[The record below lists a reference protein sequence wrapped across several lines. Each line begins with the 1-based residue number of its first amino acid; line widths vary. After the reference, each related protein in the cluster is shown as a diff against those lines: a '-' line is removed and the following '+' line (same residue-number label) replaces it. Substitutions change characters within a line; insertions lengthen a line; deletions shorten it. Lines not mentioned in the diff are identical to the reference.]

1 MSDRSKEEVRAG
13 PNIEAGDDLRQ
24 ALMRLTSPQ
33 VEALWNELSRL
44 EQQIEALRKLE
55 GDTTQLRTLLLESHS
70 TILEFEKNFRL
81 LGDELR
87 EPTMVKHRME
97 RALVP
102 VLREQVEDQSE
113 EVAEALAPVIGP
125 AIRYQIANAKD
136 DIINAL
142 YPLIGQIIG
151 KAISESL
158 RELTRNIDSRLR
170 QQLNIRDRFNHL
182 IGRLQGVSAA
192 ELVLRNSLPFK
203 VEHIFLIHR
212 ETGILLKHL
221 IVQGREIGD
230 MRSVSGMLT
239 AIQDFVRDSFSG
251 GEGNLEEIAHG
262 DLRILLESGPYAYI
276 AVVVDGVEPVGFSNQ
291 ISDVV
296 HTINLKFEKE
306 IKNFDGDMGKLPEL
320 TPILDHLRV
329 VESGSTA
336 DLAPAKPLPPAQR
349 RIIGIGVVS
358 LIFILILLI
367 FACIFVIRLW
377 PVVFTHTLPAISFM

>member
-1 MSDRSKEEVRAG
+1 MSDRSTDEVRELSD
-13 PNIEAGDDLRQ
+13 IDSGDDLRQ

-33 VEALWNELSRL
+33 VEALWSELSGL

-55 GDTTQLRTLLLESHS
+55 GDATQLRTLILETHS
-70 TILEFEKNFRL
+70 TILEFEKKFRL

-87 EPTMVKHRME
+87 EPTMVEHRLE
-97 RALVP
+97 TALVP
-102 VLREQVEDQSE
+102 VLREQVGNRSD

-125 AIRYQIANAKD
+125 AIRYQILNAKD

-170 QQLNIRDRFNHL
+170 QQLNVRDRFNRL
-182 IGRLQGVSAA
+182 MGRLQGVSEA
-192 ELVLRNSLPFK
+192 ELIFRNSLPFK

-212 ETGILLKHL
+212 ETGILLEHL
-221 IVQGREIGD
+221 IVQGRDIGD
-230 MRSVSGMLT
+230 TRSVSGMLT

-262 DLRILLESGPYAYI
+262 DLRILLESGLYAYI
-276 AVVVDGVEPVGFSNQ
+276 AVVVDGVEPVGFSAQ

-320 TPILDHLRV
+320 TPILDQLRV
-329 VESGSTA
+329 VESESLSSS
-336 DLAPAKPLPPAQR
+336 DSAKPLPSAQK
-349 RIIGIGVVS
+349 RIISIGVVS
-358 LIFILILLI
+358 LIFILIMLI
-367 FACIFVIRLW
+367 FACIFIVRLW
-377 PVVFTHTLPAISFM
+377 TVAFTHALPAISYL